1 MPEFAVLVDW
11 TLLEVF
17 MVQLI
22 KGLQEVSAM
31 GSLPHL
37 NMCES
42 SACSY
47 RDEYLDDPNI

>member
-1 MPEFAVLVDW
+1 MPEVAVLVDW

-22 KGLQEVSAM
+22 KGFHEVSAM

-42 SACSY
+42 SEYSC

>member
-1 MPEFAVLVDW
+1 MPEVAVLVDW

-22 KGLQEVSAM
+22 KGLRELSAM

-42 SACSY
+42 SAYSS
-47 RDEYLDDPNI
+47 RDEHLNDSNI

>member
-1 MPEFAVLVDW
+1 MPEVAWVVDW

-17 MVQLI
+17 MVQFT
-22 KGLQEVSAM
+22 KGLRELSAM

-42 SACSY
+42 SAYSCC
-47 RDEYLDDPNI
+47 DEYLDDPSI